1 MSSPPAAYEPTAPGE
16 TTPHWSYL
24 EVCRI
29 AENKRTHEPRTNE
42 QRVKQT
48 HRTLFTRQSTQG
60 QSESKKKLMCAT
72 GVWGGGGGGGWY
84 SAGGMVFTADC
95 FKTSPAIIEPVIW
108 SSNAMQMQ
116 LHNEDGFKITFLL
129 KIYLSE
135 TLTPQNNSRSLSHLW
150 QFHF

>member
-42 QRVKQT
+42 QTVKQT

-60 QSESKKKLMCAT
+60 QSESKKKINVCNECL
-72 GVWGGGGGGGWY
+72 GGGGGIAPGEW
-84 SAGGMVFTADC
+84 
-95 FKTSPAIIEPVIW
+95 
-108 SSNAMQMQ
+108 
-116 LHNEDGFKITFLL
+116 FLL
-129 KIYLSE
+129 WTALKRRPQLLS
-135 TLTPQNNSRSLSHLW
+135 Q
-150 QFHF
+150 